1 MKQLVAIAI
10 IMWMA
15 ALGAGSQAFAEEY
28 YVIKSRSGIVRIV
41 DHKPQGRATIVKGPF
56 KTREEAETAW
66 KSSVKP
72 KSSPVN

>member
-1 MKQLVAIAI
+1 MKPIILIAAIALL
-10 IMWMA
+10 MA
-15 ALGAGSQAFAEEY
+15 FGSVKPATAEEY
-28 YVIKSRSGIVRIV
+28 YVVKSRSGIVRIV

-72 KSSPVN
+72 KPSPVN